1 MASTRTLDRI
11 IQLPFV
17 SFLSDISRELSA
29 YQLKREARSRNS
41 LQKDDREG
49 NKDDNVCEICRRTVI
64 KDSTKGK
71 ACRYCKM
78 KVCDNCG
85 EQVKTPSTIKVS
97 KSPNLTD
104 VQLSRCIFC
113 IFSIGYTL
121 HGPYLVKSNG
131 TLLRIFVSHR
141 HLCPKLLRSLIF
153 VMNDPT
159 HIKNLQLILHVSCV
173 CSLFVFVIS
182 IFHTNTPLYCLT
194 SHFINVHA
202 SANFKQC
209 HKCQT
214 IFCTL

>member
-113 IFSIGYTL
+113 IFFYRVYAAWPFFGKEQWY
-121 HGPYLVKSNG
+121 
-131 TLLRIFVSHR
+131 
-141 HLCPKLLRSLIF
+141 
-153 VMNDPT
+153 
-159 HIKNLQLILHVSCV
+159 
-173 CSLFVFVIS
+173 
-182 IFHTNTPLYCLT
+182 LT
-194 SHFINVHA
+194 SYFCA
-202 SANFKQC
+202 PSSLMS
-209 HKCQT
+209 QT
-214 IFCTL
+214 AP